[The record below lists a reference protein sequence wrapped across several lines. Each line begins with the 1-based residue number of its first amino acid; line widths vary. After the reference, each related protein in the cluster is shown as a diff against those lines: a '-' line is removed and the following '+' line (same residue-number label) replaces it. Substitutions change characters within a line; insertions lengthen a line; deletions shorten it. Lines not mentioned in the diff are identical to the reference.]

1 MQKTV
6 LWNPFVTIAFIGLFL
21 SGIMKTTEG
30 MENNYYIESH
40 HGVWGQ
46 YAATKGAGFGVEQ
59 LNLKVMTYNIRH
71 GRGMD
76 NKVNLDRVAD
86 DIRKSQAD
94 IVALQEV
101 DRFNFRSGFKD
112 QAKLL
117 ADRLNMHWCFA
128 TSMRWGFMQYGN
140 AILSRFPIE
149 QSEVYTLPGTKERR
163 TLLKAVIRIGDE
175 RVVVYTTHLGVDL
188 QERELQLPII
198 ADILKEDEGPSIF
211 MGDLNMES
219 SHVLVASLLR
229 DWHKLGLG
237 TKTGTVLSGL
247 EIDHIFV
254 NPTPYQASAWTMSSV
269 ASDHNPVV
277 AELLWSVQGQARLAV
292 AE

>member
-1 MQKTV
+1 
-6 LWNPFVTIAFIGLFL
+6 
-21 SGIMKTTEG
+21 
-30 MENNYYIESH
+30 MENNNM
-40 HGVWGQ
+40 VWGQ
-46 YAATKGAGFGVEQ
+46 YAAMKGAGFGVEQ

-76 NKVNLDRVAD
+76 NKVNLDRIAE
-86 DIRKSQAD
+86 DIRKSMAD

-101 DRFNFRSGFKD
+101 DRFNFRSGFRD

-117 ADRLNMHWCFA
+117 ADRLDMHWCFA

-149 QSEVYTLPGTKERR
+149 HSEVYTLPGMKERR
-163 TLLKAVIRIGDE
+163 TLLKAVVRIGDR
-175 RVVVYTTHLGVDL
+175 RVNVYTTHLGVGL

-198 ADILKEDEGPSIF
+198 ADILAEDEGPSIF

-219 SHVLVASLLR
+219 SHVLVSSLLS
-229 DWHKLGLG
+229 DWYKLGL
-237 TKTGTVLSGL
+237 TAKTGTVLSGL

-254 NPTPYQASAWTMSSV
+254 NPMPYQASAWTMSSV

-277 AELLWSVQGQARLAV
+277 AELLWSAQSRAMLAV

>member
-1 MQKTV
+1 MRKTV
-6 LWNPFVTIAFIGLFL
+6 LWNPVVAIAFIGLFL
-21 SGIMKTTEG
+21 SVIMKSTHN
-30 MENNYYIESH
+30 MENNNM
-40 HGVWGQ
+40 VWGQ
-46 YAATKGAGFGVEQ
+46 YAAMKGAGFGVEQ

-76 NKVNLDRVAD
+76 NKVNLDRIAE
-86 DIRKSQAD
+86 DIRKSMAD

-101 DRFNFRSGFKD
+101 DRFNFRSGFRD

-117 ADRLNMHWCFA
+117 ADRLDMHWCFA

-149 QSEVYTLPGTKERR
+149 HSEVYTLPGMKERR
-163 TLLKAVIRIGDE
+163 TLLKAVVRIGDR
-175 RVVVYTTHLGVDL
+175 RVNVYTTHLGVGL

-198 ADILKEDEGPSIF
+198 ADILAEDEGPSIF

-219 SHVLVASLLR
+219 SHVLVSSLLS
-229 DWHKLGLG
+229 DWYKLGL
-237 TKTGTVLSGL
+237 TAKTGTVLSGL

-254 NPTPYQASAWTMSSV
+254 NPMPYQASAWTMSSV

-277 AELLWSVQGQARLAV
+277 AELLWSAQSRAMLAV